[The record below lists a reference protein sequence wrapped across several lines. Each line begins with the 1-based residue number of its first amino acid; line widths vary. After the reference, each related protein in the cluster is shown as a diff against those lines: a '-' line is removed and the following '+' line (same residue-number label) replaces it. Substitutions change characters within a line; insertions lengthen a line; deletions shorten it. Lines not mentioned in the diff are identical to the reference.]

1 MTEMENAIASGA
13 TKGCGCSSRA
23 TAAPVSEA
31 PKAACCGESAVK
43 ATTPPAGGAP
53 KAGCC
58 SGSSD
63 HGGHAH
69 GDHHSADM
77 AKLLDPVCG
86 MKVDPSSSP
95 HRFDYRGETYHF
107 CSAGCQT
114 KFVDAPEQYL
124 DKGKPKSDVPEGTIY
139 TCPMHP
145 QIRQVGPGN
154 CPICGMA
161 LEPEVASL
169 EAPLNPELADMTRRF
184 WVGLVLSLPAVVL
197 EMGGHLVGG
206 HGWVDQTLSNW
217 IQLVFATPV
226 VLWAGWPF
234 FVRGWQSLVTR
245 NLNMFTLIAMGTGV
259 AYVYSLVGTIA
270 PGIFPETFRGH
281 GGAVAVYFEAAA
293 VITVLVLLGQVLELR
308 AREATSGAIKA
319 LLQLAPKTARL
330 VDDDGAD
337 HEVQIESLKV
347 GDKLRVRPGEKVPVD
362 GVIFEG
368 RSTLDESLVTGESMP
383 VTKESGG
390 KVIAGTLNQSG
401 SFVMRADK
409 VGRDTLLSQIVKMVA
424 EAQRS
429 RAPIQRLAD
438 QVAGWFVPVVI
449 VVALIAF
456 GAWAMFGP
464 EPRMAFGLV
473 AAVSV
478 LIIACPCALGLATPM
493 SIMVGVG
500 RGAQAGVLIKNAEA
514 LERME
519 KVDTLVVDKT
529 GTLTEG
535 KPKVVSI
542 VPAAGFEETDILRL
556 AASVERSSEHPLA
569 DAIMR
574 AAKERNLTLATVEE
588 FDSPTGKGV
597 TGKVDGKT
605 VQLGNSAFLKS
616 LSIETASLEADAEK
630 LREEGATVINIAVDG
645 KLAGVLAIAD
655 PVKASTPDALK
666 ALAAEGI
673 KVIMLTG
680 DNRTTA
686 NAVAKRLGISDVEA
700 EVLPDQKSAVVLKL
714 QKQGRVVAMAGDG
727 VNDAPAL
734 AVAEVGIAMGTG
746 TDVAMESAGIT
757 LLGGDLGGIVRARRL
772 SQATMSNIRQNLFF
786 AFIYNAAGIP
796 IAAGILY
803 PTFGILLSP
812 IIAAAAM
819 ALSSVSVVGNALRLR
834 VTRL

>member
-1 MTEMENAIASGA
+1 MT
-13 TKGCGCSSRA
+13 
-23 TAAPVSEA
+23 
-31 PKAACCGESAVK
+31 
-43 ATTPPAGGAP
+43 
-53 KAGCC
+53 
-58 SGSSD
+58 
-63 HGGHAH
+63 
-69 GDHHSADM
+69 
-77 AKLLDPVCG
+77 
-86 MKVDPSSSP
+86 VDPATSK
-95 HRFDYRGETYHF
+95 HRFDDRGETYYF
-107 CSAGCQT
+107 CSADCRT
-114 KFVDAPEQYL
+114 KFAADPQKYL
-124 DKGKPKSDVPEGTIY
+124 DKRRPKAEAPEGAIY

-145 QIRQVGPGN
+145 EIRQVGPGS

-169 EAPLNPELADMTRRF
+169 DTPPNPELADMTRRF
-184 WVGLVLSLPAVVL
+184 WIGLALSVPPVVL
-197 EMGGHLVGG
+197 EMGGHLAGG

-226 VLWAGWPF
+226 VIWAGWPF
-234 FVRGWQSLVTR
+234 FVRGWQSLLTR
-245 NLNMFTLIAMGTGV
+245 NLNMFTLIATGTGV
-259 AYVYSLVGTIA
+259 AYLYSLVATIA
-270 PGIFPETFRGH
+270 PGIFPANFRGH
-281 GGAVAVYFEAAA
+281 GGAVAVYFESAA
-293 VITVLVLLGQVLELR
+293 VITVLVLLGQMLELR

-319 LLQLAPKTARL
+319 LLELAPKTARL
-330 VDDDGAD
+330 VDDAGID
-337 HEVQIESLKV
+337 HEVQIDSLHV

-362 GVIFEG
+362 GIILEG
-368 RSTLDESLVTGESMP
+368 RSALDESLITGESMP
-383 VTKESGG
+383 VTRETGG

-424 EAQRS
+424 DAQRS

-438 QVAGWFVPVVI
+438 RVAGWFVPTVI
-449 VVALIAF
+449 AVALIAF
-456 GAWAMFGP
+456 GAWASFGP

-519 KVDTLVVDKT
+519 KIDTLVVDKT

-535 KPKVVSI
+535 KPTVVSI
-542 VPAAGFEETDILRL
+542 VAATGFDQNEILRL
-556 AASVERSSEHPLA
+556 AGSIERASEHPLA
-569 DAIMR
+569 DAVVR
-574 AAKERNLTLATVEE
+574 AAKERHLDLEKVEN

-597 TGKVDGKT
+597 TGTVDGKT
-605 VQLGNSAFLKS
+605 VILGNASFLAS
-616 LSIETASLEADAEK
+616 QGIETQSLNERGEQ
-630 LREEGATVINIAVDG
+630 LRGEGATVINIAVDG
-645 KLAGVLAIAD
+645 RLAGLFAIAD
-655 PVKASTPDALK
+655 PVKQSTPDALK

-686 NAVAKRLGISDVEA
+686 NAVARTLGMTDVEA
-700 EVLPDQKSAVVLKL
+700 EVLPDQKSAVVARL
-714 QKQGRVVAMAGDG
+714 QKAGRIVAMAGDG

-734 AVAEVGIAMGTG
+734 AAADVGIAMGTG

-757 LLGGDLGGIVRARRL
+757 LLKGDLGGIVRARRL

-803 PTFGILLSP
+803 PSFGILLSP

-834 VTRL
+834 VTPL